1 MAYQSTDDFDNIKDD
16 LDYDQI
22 KLKQENKS
30 VQDYYDRLE
39 YDDLR

>member
-16 LDYDQI
+16 LDYDQT